1 MKFSELRKHL
11 NSLSSALD
19 ALGAKESAA
28 AVRLVSDGFA
38 PFNKRDVS
46 ELESLEFIDPDNSGE
61 LPQLR
66 EFTFVLL
73 SLDGFAS
80 QTMKPRVREA
90 FNRLRIF
97 VNDRQEMTIR
107 SFLGALHDAF
117 SPDRPK
123 PRGDETLADVY
134 VSALTE
140 VKHDDERFPKLF
152 GQLSHDERLSKDDV
166 VEIASR
172 FAFKMAKSTSKKTA
186 LEKIWKIHNASE
198 TFAAKSRAMK
208 GKSAA

>member
-1 MKFSELRKHL
+1 MKFSEFRKHL

-19 ALGAKESAA
+19 AVGAKDSAA
-28 AVRLVSDGFA
+28 AVQLISDGLS

-46 ELESLEFIDPDNSGE
+46 ELESLEFVDPSNSGE
-61 LPQLR
+61 RPQIR
-66 EFTFVLL
+66 EFIYVLN
-73 SLDGFAS
+73 SFDDFIS
-80 QTMKPRVREA
+80 RTTKPSARAA
-90 FNRLRIF
+90 FNALRIF
-97 VNDRQEMTIR
+97 VNDRHEMTIR

-117 SPDRPK
+117 SPDRP
-123 PRGDETLADVY
+123 RAGEGESLVAAY
-134 VSALTE
+134 VDALTDA
-140 VKHDDERFPKLF
+140 KHDEARFPKLF
-152 GQLSHDERLSKDDV
+152 GQLSNDERLSKDDI

>member
-11 NSLSSALD
+11 DSLSSALNAVD
-19 ALGAKESAA
+19 AEDSAT
-28 AVRLVSDGFA
+28 AVRLISDGFM

-46 ELESLEFIDPDNSGE
+46 ELESLEFRNPENSGE
-61 LPQLR
+61 RPQLR
-66 EFTFVLL
+66 EFTYVLI
-73 SLDGFAS
+73 SFDEFIS
-80 QTMKPRVREA
+80 RTMKPATRAA
-90 FNRLRIF
+90 FNTLRIF
-97 VNDRQEMTIR
+97 MNDRQEMTIR
-107 SFLGALHDAF
+107 SFFDALHDAF

-123 PRGDETLADVY
+123 ARDGQTLVEVY

-140 VKHDDERFPKLF
+140 AKHDDEQFPRLF
-152 GQLSHDERLSKDDV
+152 GQLSNDERLSKDEV

-172 FAFKMAKSTSKKTA
+172 FAFKMAKSTSKKSA

>member
-1 MKFSELRKHL
+1 MKFSELRKQL
-11 NSLSSALD
+11 NSLSSALEALD
-19 ALGAKESAA
+19 ANESAA
-28 AVRLVSDGFA
+28 AVRLVSDGLA

-46 ELESLEFIDPDNSGE
+46 ELESLEVRDPENTGE
-61 LPQLR
+61 RPQLR
-66 EFTFVLL
+66 EFTYVLI
-73 SLDGFAS
+73 SFDDFIS
-80 QTMKPRVREA
+80 RTMKPATRAA
-90 FNRLRIF
+90 FNSLRIF

-123 PRGDETLADVY
+123 PRGDETLVDAY
-134 VSALTE
+134 VSALTDA
-140 VKHDDERFPKLF
+140 KHDDEGFPKLF
-152 GQLSHDERLSKDDV
+152 GQLSNDERLNKDDV